1 MIGQLP
7 TSVTV
12 GEQQFDIRWDFRD
25 CLNILLVFSDVE
37 LKDYEK
43 WQAAI
48 IIFYPDYLNIKP
60 QDYEEAA
67 KQMQWFLNLGG
78 MMSEN
83 GSNRPLYDWEQ
94 DEQIIFAAV
103 NRVAGFETRTT
114 KELHFWTFMDYF
126 FEIGEGTF
134 ASFVSI
140 RNKLSRN
147 KKLDKWDM
155 EFYKNNKKMI
165 DIKEKLT
172 QQEKDERE
180 RINALLNS

>member
-60 QDYEEAA
+60 QDY
-67 KQMQWFLNLGG
+67 
-78 MMSEN
+78 
-83 GSNRPLYDWEQ
+83 
-94 DEQIIFAAV
+94 AV
-103 NRVAGFETRTT
+103 VF
-114 KELHFWTFMDYF
+114 K
-126 FEIGEGTF
+126 
-134 ASFVSI
+134 
-140 RNKLSRN
+140 SRR
-147 KKLDKWDM
+147 DDV
-155 EFYKNNKKMI
+155 
-165 DIKEKLT
+165 
-172 QQEKDERE
+172 
-180 RINALLNS
+180 